1 MTLFKDMKKAG
12 IREDYIKKYN
22 LRKMCSCG
30 TSIVFR
36 YNQDSKICRSCGRLH
51 YRTDNLEFRYTLS
64 KLLKG

>member
-1 MTLFKDMKKAG
+1 MTLFRDMKKAG

-36 YNQDSKICRSCGRLH
+36 YNQDLKICRSCGRLH
-51 YRTDNLEFRYTLS
+51 YRTDNLEFRYTLL
-64 KLLKG
+64 KLIK